1 MKLQGR
7 NNQIVEFYI
16 NDKFFDSCSYNQW
29 NKVERK
35 HKKMFS
41 NKCYVEVYVD
51 CQSYNRTKR
60 HKHRHNETVY
70 VNLDTCKV
78 AVYYYKISTGVKDKN
93 GCTLYIDD
101 AVKSPLKVDTGFR
114 DNNGNIIYDNDFS
127 DHFIARLNY
136 YHEYYLRTPD
146 DRYNQREYIINE
158 SGLSILE
165 KVEDYCRFEKKY
177 WKTSNIEKITI
188 KDL

>member
-1 MKLQGR
+1 MKLQER
-7 NNQIVEFYI
+7 NNQVIEFYI
-16 NDKFFDSCSYNQW
+16 NDKFFDSCSYNQLD
-29 NKVERK
+29 KVERK
-35 HKKMFS
+35 HKRMFS
-41 NKCYVEVYVD
+41 EKGYVEVNVD

-60 HKHRHNETVY
+60 HKYRHNETVY

-78 AVYYYKISTGVKDKN
+78 AVYYYRISTGIKDKN
-93 GCTLYIDD
+93 GYILYIEDT
-101 AVKSPLKVDTGFR
+101 VKSPIKVDTGFR

-127 DHFIARLNY
+127 DHFIARLNF
-136 YHEYYLRTPD
+136 YHEYYLRKPD
-146 DRYNQREYIINE
+146 ERQEYKINK